1 VRHLIIKDFFAECP
15 TKKHSAKRRAL
26 GKEPSFGS
34 EETTD
39 TWSSG
44 GNINGK
50 KHICMVAIRAWERA
64 ARCGARNWGFGSLSY
79 FGSSVESCFR

>member
-1 VRHLIIKDFFAECP
+1 VWHSIVKDFFAECP
-15 TKKHSAKRRAL
+15 TKNTRQSVEHSAKSQAL
-26 GKEPSFGS
+26 GKESSSGS

-44 GNINGK
+44 GNRNGK

-64 ARCGARNWGFGSLSY
+64 ARCGARNWALAP
-79 FGSSVESCFR
+79 